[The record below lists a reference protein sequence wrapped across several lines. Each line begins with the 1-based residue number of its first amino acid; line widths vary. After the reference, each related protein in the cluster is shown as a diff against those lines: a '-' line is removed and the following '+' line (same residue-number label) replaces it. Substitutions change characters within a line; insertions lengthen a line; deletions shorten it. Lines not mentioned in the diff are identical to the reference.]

1 MYQLSCTSWD
11 NYATHSILLETKA
24 DLDFYNELMV
34 LCSYKNSR
42 TSWGLKQ
49 YLKNLFKSIHL
60 IFAKKLNIRFYIQS
74 ISLTRFLTFALVH
87 STRVCYDHL

>member
-11 NYATHSILLETKA
+11 NDGDDYATHSILLETKA

-49 YLKNLFKSIHL
+49 YLKTYSNLFI
-60 IFAKKLNIRFYIQS
+60 
-74 ISLTRFLTFALVH
+74 
-87 STRVCYDHL
+87 